1 MACKADHA
9 DIKINFIWEG
19 KQIMAEGHRKR
30 VSQRFTE
37 ENIDTI
43 PDYVVL
49 EKLLHGVIQRKD
61 TCGIARELIRQ
72 FGGIPQVVD
81 ASVTELMKVPGIG
94 ETAANFIKFVPL
106 FYRRYATDKYDK
118 PLLFNAP
125 DIATKYMIEKFIGYE
140 AETLMVLCMD
150 SSCRMIVCRPIS
162 EGNTES
168 VEINVRKIL
177 KFALSFD
184 SARIIIAHNHICG
197 NAIPSQDDIIATE
210 RILKSLREVGIM
222 LDDHII
228 VSGGDC
234 ISMRQSG
241 YLDIIE

>member
-1 MACKADHA
+1 
-9 DIKINFIWEG
+9 
-19 KQIMAEGHRKR
+19 MAEGHRKR

-43 PDYVVL
+43 PDYVVI

-81 ASVTELMKVPGIG
+81 APVSELMKIPGIG

-106 FYRRYATDKYDK
+106 FYRRYATDKYEK
-118 PLLFNAP
+118 PLLFNDP
-125 DIATKYMIEKFIGYE
+125 DIAAKYLIEKFIGYE
-140 AETLMVLCMD
+140 EETLMVLGMD
-150 SSCRMIVCRPIS
+150 SSCRMLACRPIS
-162 EGNTES
+162 EGSTES
-168 VEINVRKIL
+168 VEINIRKIL
-177 KFALSFD
+177 KFAISLDCS
-184 SARIIIAHNHICG
+184 RIILAHNHING
-197 NAIPSQDDIIATE
+197 NAIPSQDDIVATDRIA
-210 RILKSLREVGIM
+210 KSLREVGIM

-228 VSGGDC
+228 VSGSDC

-241 YLDIIE
+241 YLNLMK